1 MVNSSKLELIIFEIW
16 NLKGGAK
23 MTVLELSNEE
33 ANTLIGILKVEKSDL
48 EELIQQEGN
57 PNDKKGLEQE
67 LERVNSILEKLY
79 AV

>member
-1 MVNSSKLELIIFEIW
+1 MH
-16 NLKGGAK
+16 
-23 MTVLELSNEE
+23 VLELSNEE
-33 ANTLIGILKVEKSDL
+33 ANTLKGILKVEKSDL